1 MIDHNLLVTSGYLVP
16 GVFNSFLLNYKA
28 DYFQKI
34 IVYLSQDF
42 QIFDGTIRENILFDR
57 NVPDDE
63 IMMALEKEN
72 LSAWFVILPGDF
84 CGTDEIRSVFYGTLY
99 VTG

>member
-42 QIFDGTIRENILFDR
+42 QIFDGTI
-57 NVPDDE
+57 
-63 IMMALEKEN
+63 MMALEKEN
-72 LSAWFVILPGDF
+72 LSCLVRDSARRLLWN
-84 CGTDEIRSVFYGTLY
+84 
-99 VTG
+99 

>member
-16 GVFNSFLLNYKA
+16 GVFHSFLLNYKA

-42 QIFDGTIRENILFDR
+42 QIFDGTIR
-57 NVPDDE
+57 
-63 IMMALEKEN
+63 
-72 LSAWFVILPGDF
+72 S
-84 CGTDEIRSVFYGTLY
+84 
-99 VTG
+99 

>member
-1 MIDHNLLVTSGYLVP
+1 MIRHFILKGIRDLDHIAEHAVI
-16 GVFNSFLLNYKA
+16 F
-28 DYFQKI
+28 
-34 IVYLSQDF
+34 DF

-72 LSAWFVILPGDF
+72 LSCLVRDSARRLLWN
-84 CGTDEIRSVFYGTLY
+84 
-99 VTG
+99 

>member
-16 GVFNSFLLNYKA
+16 GVFHSFLLNYKA

-63 IMMALEKEN
+63 IMMHWKRRIFP
-72 LSAWFVILPGDF
+72 AWFVILPRDF
-84 CGTDEIRSVFYGTLY
+84 
-99 VTG
+99 

>member
-42 QIFDGTIRENILFDR
+42 
-57 NVPDDE
+57 
-63 IMMALEKEN
+63 
-72 LSAWFVILPGDF
+72 
-84 CGTDEIRSVFYGTLY
+84 
-99 VTG
+99 